1 MAGIWADGV
10 GITDPGLK
18 LLGQSVV
25 HRPLSPKQ
33 RNLVSP
39 QSSTGKHLRAQG
51 VETTCGQVAREG
63 PGQTGAPTGT
73 FKGSWN
79 RLTHYP
85 KQAWNKQRKNTFPEE
100 TAEQTWEN
108 GNGVLQEMRM
118 PLGWRGCASLE
129 DTQPRPCMSECGT
142 RQEPQPALP
151 TPHGGRRVCSAF
163 PERGLQSLL
172 QGDRLRGG

>member
-1 MAGIWADGV
+1 MAKWPGRGLGRQEHRLAPSRAAGTGSLTTQNRHGIN
-10 GITDPGLK
+10 K
-18 LLGQSVV
+18 
-25 HRPLSPKQ
+25 
-33 RNLVSP
+33 
-39 QSSTGKHLRAQG
+39 GK
-51 VETTCGQVAREG
+51 T
-63 PGQTGAPTGT
+63 
-73 FKGSWN
+73 
-79 RLTHYP
+79 
-85 KQAWNKQRKNTFPEE
+85 NTFPEE

-172 QGDRLRGG
+172 QGDRLRGGGGAR